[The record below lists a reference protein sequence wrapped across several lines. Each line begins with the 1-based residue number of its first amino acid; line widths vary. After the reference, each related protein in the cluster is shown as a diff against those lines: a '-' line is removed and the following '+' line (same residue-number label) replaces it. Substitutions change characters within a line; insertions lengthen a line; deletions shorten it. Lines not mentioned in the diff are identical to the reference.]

1 MTDRSRPLLALVI
14 VAGLVAGGVVLS
26 GRLLLGSGPRS
37 PSALSPSTPSTAP
50 GSGAT
55 DATTGPPTSLGG
67 TLSIS
72 GDRQASLQMDKPDR
86 ASDGY
91 TLSGREGRITFLVSP
106 DGPAVDHFVYKDLDF
121 FLEPRQCGVVVA
133 DLNPD
138 LGLAS
143 VSVRCPD
150 ISDIR
155 SRSTV
160 SIEGNLTVAAN
171 AVIAHRDDLAEPG
184 GTVTV
189 EGDVSFTIQVAD
201 AHWTV
206 FQTDNPRF
214 SPSPQP
220 INLTEDRPLEEVER
234 AIAIDQGES
243 YDELWVGTLVALGRV
258 FDVPDHLCP
267 VGHEE
272 VGVLAPDATEQR
284 LTLECTD
291 LPVES
296 LGTVGI
302 TGKVVVTRTVV
313 PFPP

>member
-1 MTDRSRPLLALVI
+1 MTDRSRPLLALVV
-14 VAGLVAGGVVLS
+14 VAGLVTGGVVLS
-26 GRLLLGSGPRS
+26 GRLFLTSGPRS
-37 PSALSPSTPSTAP
+37 TSAPSPSTPSASS
-50 GSGAT
+50 GSGVSAT
-55 DATTGPPTSLGG
+55 TTGPPTSLGG

-72 GDRQASLQMDKPDR
+72 GDRQASLQVDNPDR
-86 ASDGY
+86 SSDGY
-91 TLSGREGRITFLVSP
+91 TLSGREGRITFFISP
-106 DGPAVDHFVYKDLDF
+106 DVPRVGHFVYEDLDF
-121 FLEPRQCGVVVA
+121 FLEPQQCGVVVGEV
-133 DLNPD
+133 NPD

-143 VSVRCPD
+143 VVVRCPD
-150 ISDIR
+150 ITDIR
-155 SRSTV
+155 SKSTV
-160 SIEGNLTVAAN
+160 SVEGSLTVAAN
-171 AVIAHRDDLAEPG
+171 AVIAHRDDLPEPG

-201 AHWTV
+201 AQWTV

-243 YDELWVGTLVALGRV
+243 YDDLWVGTLVALGRV
-258 FDVPDHLCP
+258 HDVPDHLCP

-284 LTLECTD
+284 LTFHCAD

-296 LGTVGI
+296 LGTVDIG
-302 TGKVVVTRTVV
+302 GSVVVTRSVV
-313 PFPP
+313 AFPP